1 MNESKLKIALIRCH
15 YFSDCLNPRNG
26 VLNFRARS
34 CVALPRRPASL
45 ATMQFLVGL
54 LLAGGVYFGQQPQP
68 VTDLPALDTVMAQV
82 ATNQDRGEAARK
94 QFRCIQHIHI
104 ATSKPGFGVMR
115 EETADYEFA
124 PGATETALQFH
135 RLTGRYW
142 NQGKYEDFNGEPVPA
157 AKSWDADYIR
167 DVRMCL
173 TNEKSRCASTPP
185 LFPLTSEEQKQYDFR
200 FIGRET
206 LRERD
211 VYHVAF
217 TPKNKSMLAWAGEAY
232 IDATDLQ
239 PVRVFTN
246 LSRRV
251 PFAVRTVLGTDISGF
266 GYNIE
271 YKRRED
277 GKWLPTSYGTEY
289 ELRLFF
295 HINRTVSVSMDTL
308 FQNLEKNSTN

>member
-1 MNESKLKIALIRCH
+1 MR
-15 YFSDCLNPRNG
+15 
-26 VLNFRARS
+26 
-34 CVALPRRPASL
+34 
-45 ATMQFLVGL
+45 FLVGL
-54 LLAGGVYFGQQPQP
+54 LLVCGMSFSQQPRAGI
-68 VTDLPALDTVMAQV
+68 DLPSVDTVMAQV
-82 ATNQDRGEAARK
+82 GANQDRSETARK
-94 QFRCIQHIHI
+94 QYRCIQHIRI
-104 ATSKPGFGVMR
+104 VTSKPGSRVMR
-115 EETADYEFA
+115 EETADYEFV
-124 PGATETALQFH
+124 PGATEASLRFL

-142 NQGKYEDFNGEPVPA
+142 HQGKYEDFNGEPVPA
-157 AKSWDADYIR
+157 ADTWDADYIR

-200 FIGRET
+200 LIGRET

-266 GYNIE
+266 GYNVE
-271 YKRRED
+271 YKRQED
-277 GKWLPTSYGTEY
+277 GTWLPTSYGTEY
-289 ELRLFF
+289 ELHLFF

-308 FQNLEKNSTN
+308 FQNPEKNLTN